1 MSTLPLLNGPQGGDA
16 ERVPALSLQH
26 LTKSFGDTVVLDDV
40 SLEVLSGEVHALV
53 GSNGSGKST
62 LLKVITG
69 VHAPTSLAAMTVAGV
84 AAELPLTRHE
94 LHRLGVRVVH
104 QSLGLVNE
112 LSVAENVALAG
123 GYRTTQGSIS
133 WRKTSAQ
140 VASTLDRLGVD
151 ISPTATVG
159 DLAAWQRVAV
169 AVARVFYGDLAST
182 RLVLLDEVTA
192 AMPREEV
199 SRLFDLIRRLTEGG
213 VGILYVTHRFEEIF
227 AIAARATV
235 IHDGKVGAP
244 RDVGDLTTQMLV
256 NALTGAQ
263 ISVAQDAHVKQ
274 TRGPDSTTVTVA
286 LSEVHG
292 SVLKDVSLAARAGEI
307 VGVTGRAGCGKSE
320 LGRIAFGLQRP
331 QAGTVRYAG
340 YDGPIDSRSL
350 IGHGVAYV
358 PEDRRGQAL
367 LPGGTTRENI
377 TLPSLQR
384 YGRPWWLNLQ
394 QERRAVRQAVTD
406 YDISPPDPERL
417 VETLS
422 GGNQQKAI
430 LARWLIRIPEVIV
443 LDEPTEGVDIPSR
456 TEIYA
461 TIRACADAGATV
473 LVLSS
478 SVEEVVELCDRALV
492 LDEGALIA
500 TLDSEEL
507 DVRRLSHL
515 IEESRT
521 HA

>member
-1 MSTLPLLNGPQGGDA
+1 MTTSPLLDGQKGGDA
-16 ERVPALSLQH
+16 DRAPALSLQH
-26 LTKSFGDTVVLDDV
+26 LSKSFGDTVVLDDV
-40 SLEVLSGEVHALV
+40 SLEVLPGEVHALV

-69 VHAPTSLAAMTVAGV
+69 VHPPTSLAGLTVAGV
-84 AAELPLTRHE
+84 TADLPLTRHE
-94 LHRLGVRVVH
+94 LQRLGVRVVH

-112 LSVAENVALAG
+112 LSVTENVALAG
-123 GYRTTQGSIS
+123 GYHTSQGSIS
-133 WRKTSAQ
+133 LRKTAAQ
-140 VASTLDRLGVD
+140 VTATLTRLGVD
-151 ISPTATVG
+151 ISPEATVG

-199 SRLFDLIRRLTEGG
+199 SRLFDLIRRLTDGG

-235 IHDGKVGAP
+235 IRDGKIAET
-244 RDVGDLTTQMLV
+244 RDVGDLTTQLLV

-263 ISVAQDAHVKQ
+263 APVAESGPRIKTHTAASSV
-274 TRGPDSTTVTVA
+274 VTVS
-286 LSEVHG
+286 LSDLHG
-292 SVLKDVSLAARAGEI
+292 SVLKGVSLNAHAGEI

-331 QAGTVRYAG
+331 SGGTVQYSG
-340 YDGPIDSRSL
+340 YDGPIDGRSL
-350 IGHGVAYV
+350 IRHGVAYV

-367 LPGGTTRENI
+367 LPGGSTRENI

-394 QERRAVRQAVTD
+394 QEGRAVRHAVAD
-406 YDISPPDPERL
+406 YDISPADPERL

-430 LARWLIRIPEVIV
+430 LARWLIRTPEVIV
-443 LDEPTEGVDIPSR
+443 LDEPTEGVDIPAR

-461 TIRACADAGATV
+461 TIRACAAAGATV

-478 SVEEVVELCDRALV
+478 SVEEIVELCDRALV
-492 LDEGALIA
+492 LDEGALTA
-500 TLDSEEL
+500 TLSNEEL

>member
-1 MSTLPLLNGPQGGDA
+1 MTTSPLLDRPQGGDA
-16 ERVPALSLQH
+16 DRVPALSLQH
-26 LTKSFGDTVVLDDV
+26 LTKSFGDTTVLDDV
-40 SLEVLSGEVHALV
+40 SLEVLPGEVHALV

-69 VHAPTSLAAMTVAGV
+69 VHPATSLAAMTVSGV
-84 AAELPLTRHE
+84 AAEMPLTRHE
-94 LHRLGVRVVH
+94 LQRLGVRVVH

-112 LSVAENVALAG
+112 LSVTENVALAS
-123 GYRTTQGSIS
+123 GYFTTQGSIS
-133 WRKTSAQ
+133 WRKTAAQ
-140 VASTLDRLGVD
+140 VTATLTRLGVD
-151 ISPTATVG
+151 IPPAATVG

-199 SRLFDLIRRLTEGG
+199 SRLFDLIRRLTDGG

-227 AIAARATV
+227 AIASRVTV
-235 IHDGKVGAP
+235 IRDGKIAAP
-244 RDVGDLTTQMLV
+244 QDVGDLTTQMLV

-263 ISVAQDAHVKQ
+263 TPAPESAPGIKARAVAS
-274 TRGPDSTTVTVA
+274 PTVTLA
-286 LSEVHG
+286 LSNLHG
-292 SVLKDVSLAARAGEI
+292 AVLKGVTLNARAGEI

-320 LGRIAFGLQRP
+320 LGRIAFGLQSP
-331 QAGTVRYAG
+331 TVGTVQYLG
-340 YDGPIDSRSL
+340 YDGPIDCRSL
-350 IGHGVAYV
+350 IRHGVAYV

-367 LPGGTTRENI
+367 LPGGSTRENI
-377 TLPSLQR
+377 TLPSLQC
-384 YGRPWWLNLQ
+384 YGRPWWLSTQ
-394 QERRAVRQAVTD
+394 QERRAVRQAVVD
-406 YDISPPDPERL
+406 YEISPADPERL

-422 GGNQQKAI
+422 GGNQQKTI
-430 LARWLIRIPEVIV
+430 LARWLIRTPEVIV
-443 LDEPTEGVDIPSR
+443 LDEPTEGVDIPAR

-461 TIRACADAGATV
+461 TIRACAAAGATV

-478 SVEEVVELCDRALV
+478 SVEEIVELCDRALV
-492 LDEGALIA
+492 LDEGALTA
-500 TLDSEEL
+500 TLGTEEL
-507 DVRRLSHL
+507 DVRRLNHL

>member
-1 MSTLPLLNGPQGGDA
+1 MTTSPLPDGPQGGDA
-16 ERVPALSLQH
+16 DRVPALSLQH

-40 SLEVLSGEVHALV
+40 SLEVLPGEVHALV

-69 VHAPTSLAAMTVAGV
+69 VHPPTSMAAMNVAGV

-94 LHRLGVRVVH
+94 LQRLGVRVVH

-112 LSVAENVALAG
+112 LTVTENVALAG

-133 WRKTSAQ
+133 WRKTAVQ
-140 VASTLDRLGVD
+140 VTATLTRLGVD

-235 IHDGKVGAP
+235 IRDGKIASP

-263 ISVAQDAHVKQ
+263 TPVGQNAPASQARAAA
-274 TRGPDSTTVTVA
+274 STSVTVA
-286 LSEVHG
+286 LGDLHG
-292 SVLKDVSLAARAGEI
+292 SVLKGVSLTARAGEI

-320 LGRIAFGLQRP
+320 LGRIAFGLQR
-331 QAGTVRYAG
+331 QASGTVRYSG
-340 YDGPIDSRSL
+340 YDGPTDSRSL
-350 IGHGVAYV
+350 IRHGVAYV

-367 LPGGTTRENI
+367 LPGGSTRENI

-384 YGRPWWLNLQ
+384 YGRPWWLSTQ
-394 QERRAVRQAVTD
+394 QERRAVRQAVAD
-406 YDISPPDPERL
+406 YDISPADSERL

-430 LARWLIRIPEVIV
+430 LARWLIRTPDVII
-443 LDEPTEGVDIPSR
+443 LDEPTEGVDIPAR

-478 SVEEVVELCDRALV
+478 SVEEIVELCDRTLV
-492 LDEGALIA
+492 LDEGALTA
-500 TLDSEEL
+500 SLDREEL